1 MLMVVPGGD
10 LERVTQTTFIR
21 RKLPNENG
29 TGRNSLLG
37 RQSGGSS
44 LLKMGKDHNHH
55 HHILKKQESETVAQ
69 DKCRMQEATAAT
81 SMDSPEK
88 GARLHEKRIM
98 GRGNVQAKS

>member
-10 LERVTQTTFIR
+10 LERVAHSSFIR
-21 RKLPNENG
+21 RKLPNNNDTG
-29 TGRNSLLG
+29 GRNSLLG

-44 LLKMGKDHNHH
+44 LLKMGKDHSHNQNN
-55 HHILKKQESETVAQ
+55 LTKKLRESETVE
-69 DKCRMQEATAAT
+69 CRMQEATAAT

-88 GARLHEKRIM
+88 GRLNEKRIM